1 MVLPSVEALANGLTA
16 TLIIVTGYLIAIRLL
31 IAIRQSG
38 SKLLPAQALFAF
50 CLGSFYL
57 GSVISFWVMSF
68 TGYNLQPDWL
78 GNLPPYSFVGIL
90 DFTVSPIGV
99 CAAMYIG
106 FSMIKPKIVKPMV
119 TIYAITAIP
128 FWANLWFNWL
138 GPSQNI
144 PAVGAGNLVDIG
156 LLGLSGIF
164 TAVYILSLILIA
176 GGGFIYLA
184 KISTGEIKRRSTFY
198 AIGIMLFS
206 LAGIT
211 ETQVHLV
218 EMGLSIL
225 LVVIRLVMVGAYIIL
240 YKAMIPPK
248 QSFPPV
254 HD

>member
-1 MVLPSVEALANGLTA
+1 MVLPSVDAIANGLSA
-16 TLIIVTGYLIAIRLL
+16 MLILVTGYIIAIRLL
-31 IAIRQSG
+31 FAIRQSE

-50 CLGSFYL
+50 GLASFYT
-57 GSVISFWVMSF
+57 GTVVSFWVLF
-68 TGYNLQPDWL
+68 VTGSNLEPL
-78 GNLPPYSFVGIL
+78 TLVGIL
-90 DFTVSPIGV
+90 DFTICPIAV
-99 CAAMYIG
+99 CAAMWLG
-106 FSMIKPKIVKPMV
+106 FSMIKPSLVKPMV

-144 PAVGAGNLVDIG
+144 PPVGPGDLVDIG
-156 LLGLSGIF
+156 LLNLSGIF
-164 TAVYILSLILIA
+164 TAIYILSLILIV

-184 KISTGEIKRRSTFY
+184 KISTGDIKRRSTFY